1 MPALYT
7 LALLVVA
14 LVCAL
19 GVLHPR
25 YEDTLLQRVGMAV
38 ACLGAVAELAALASG
53 YDRINAHITTTLG
66 AALFA
71 LGTVLKKWR
80 GPRMRRRRTD
90 KPARQGRHP
99 C

>member
-1 MPALYT
+1 MATLYT
-7 LALLVVA
+7 LALLIVA
-14 LVCAL
+14 AVCAL

-25 YEDTLLQRVGMAV
+25 YEDTLLQRIGMAV
-38 ACLGAVAELAALASG
+38 ACLGAVAELAALWHG

-71 LGTVLKKWR
+71 LGTVVKKWR
-80 GPRMRRRRTD
+80 GPRMGRRCSDKPHRRR
-90 KPARQGRHP
+90 P

>member
-1 MPALYT
+1 MAALYT
-7 LALLVVA
+7 LALLIVA
-14 LVCAL
+14 AISAL

-25 YEDTLLQRVGMAV
+25 YEDTLLQRIGMAV

-53 YDRINAHITTTLG
+53 HDRINAHITTTLG

-80 GPRMRRRRTD
+80 GPRMGRRRTD
-90 KPARQGRHP
+90 KPARQGGRP

>member
-1 MPALYT
+1 MATLYT
-7 LALLVVA
+7 LALLIVA
-14 LVCAL
+14 AVCAL

-25 YEDTLLQRVGMAV
+25 YEDTLLQRIGMAV
-38 ACLGAVAELAALASG
+38 ACLGAMAELAALWHG
-53 YDRINAHITTTLG
+53 YDRINAHITTTTG

-80 GPRMRRRRTD
+80 GPRMGRRCTD
-90 KPARQGRHP
+90 KPARQGRRP

>member
-1 MPALYT
+1 MATLYI
-7 LALLVVA
+7 LALLIVA

-25 YEDTLLQRVGMAV
+25 YEDTLLQRIGMAV
-38 ACLGAVAELAALASG
+38 ACLGAVAELAALWHG

-71 LGTVLKKWR
+71 LGTVVKKWR
-80 GPRMRRRRTD
+80 GPHLGRRRTD
-90 KPARQGRHP
+90 KHRRAT
-99 C
+99 

>member
-90 KPARQGRHP
+90 KPARQGGHP

>member
-1 MPALYT
+1 MATLYT
-7 LALLVVA
+7 LALLIVA

-25 YEDTLLQRVGMAV
+25 YEDTLLQRIGMAV

-71 LGTVLKKWR
+71 LGTVVKKWR
-80 GPRMRRRRTD
+80 GPRMGRRRTD
-90 KPARQGRHP
+90 KPARQGRRP

>member
-1 MPALYT
+1 MTSLYI
-7 LALLVVA
+7 LALLTVA

-25 YEDTLLQRVGMAV
+25 YEDTLLQRIGMAV
-38 ACLGAVAELAALASG
+38 ACLGAVAELAALWHG

-71 LGTVLKKWR
+71 LGTVVKKWR
-80 GPRMRRRRTD
+80 GPHRGRRHTD
-90 KPARQGRHP
+90 KPTTRRRGA

>member
-1 MPALYT
+1 MATLYI
-7 LALLVVA
+7 LALLIVA

-25 YEDTLLQRVGMAV
+25 YEDTLLQRIGMAV
-38 ACLGAVAELAALASG
+38 ACLGAVAELAALWHG
-53 YDRINAHITTTLG
+53 YDRINAHITTTTG

-71 LGTVLKKWR
+71 LGTVVKKWR
-80 GPRMRRRRTD
+80 GPRMGRRCSDKPHRRR
-90 KPARQGRHP
+90 P

>member
-1 MPALYT
+1 MATLYT
-7 LALLVVA
+7 LALLIVA
-14 LVCAL
+14 AVCAL

-25 YEDTLLQRVGMAV
+25 YEDTLLQRIGMAV
-38 ACLGAVAELAALASG
+38 ACLGAVGELAALWHG
-53 YDRINAHITTTLG
+53 YDRINANITTTTG

-80 GPRMRRRRTD
+80 GPRMGRRCTD
-90 KPARQGRHP
+90 KPARQGRRP

>member
-1 MPALYT
+1 MATIYT
-7 LALLVVA
+7 LALLIIAAVS
-14 LVCAL
+14 AL

-53 YDRINAHITTTLG
+53 YDRINAHITTSTG

-71 LGTVLKKWR
+71 LGTMLKKWR
-80 GPRMRRRRTD
+80 GPRMGRRRTD
-90 KPARQGRHP
+90 KHARQGRHP

>member
-1 MPALYT
+1 MAALYT
-7 LALLVVA
+7 LALLIVA

-25 YEDTLLQRVGMAV
+25 YEDTLLQRIGMAV

-71 LGTVLKKWR
+71 LGTVVKKWR
-80 GPRMRRRRTD
+80 GPRMGRRSTD
-90 KPARQGRHP
+90 KPARHRRHP